1 MSSVENTFSLEIGRF
16 TLRFTKKDVQWAYKH
31 PIYCLELCSLGGIA
45 TAYIISGGELH
56 GGATK
61 DEVLD
66 YINKQMVE
74 KRVHRLMLLS
84 YPAAVMTDS
93 LDLFV
98 KNTIPPL
105 LPSELFGFAEEEDL
119 HYWFQELPEEW
130 W

>member
-16 TLRFTKKDVQWAYKH
+16 TLRFTKKDVQWAYRN
-31 PIYCLELCSLGGIA
+31 PILCYDPCSLYGTA
-45 TAYIISGGELH
+45 FAYIISGGELH

-61 DEVLD
+61 DGILD
-66 YINKQMVE
+66 YINKQMEE

-98 KNTIPPL
+98 KNTIPPF
-105 LPSELFGFAEEEDL
+105 LPSELFGSVEEEDL
-119 HYWFQELPEEW
+119 RYWFQELPEEW